1 MTLQERL
8 MEDLKDAMRAQ
19 DAVRR
24 GTIRLVRAAIKNAEI
39 EWQREAND
47 EEVLQI
53 IAREIRRREEAIV
66 LFRQGHRQD
75 LVDNEQA
82 EMAVLKGYL
91 PQQLSRDEIVAMVRQ
106 IMAEQGA
113 TSLGQ
118 LGPVMREA
126 MARMKGKADGRLVN
140 QVVREL
146 LAG

>member
-1 MTLQERL
+1 MSLQERL

-19 DAVRR
+19 DVVRR
-24 GTIRLVRAAIKNAEI
+24 GTIRMVRAAIKNAEI

-53 IAREIRRREEAIV
+53 IAREIKHREEAIV

-75 LVDNEQA
+75 LVDNEEA
-82 EMAVLKGYL
+82 EIAVLKGYL
-91 PQQLSRDEIVAMVRQ
+91 PEQLGRDEIAGVVRQ
-106 IMAEQGA
+106 IIAEQGA
-113 TSLGQ
+113 TSLSQ

-126 MARMKGKADGRLVN
+126 MSQLKGKADGRLVN
-140 QVVREL
+140 QIVREL